1 MTQRERHSENTVLT
15 TNGIGGMSEGYE
27 SDKSN
32 ENTASAVHKLGWDP
46 EEPGENLSDKRCLSG
61 G

>member
-1 MTQRERHSENTVLT
+1 
-15 TNGIGGMSEGYE
+15 MSEGYE